1 MGKDTLRM
9 YDGKRTDH
17 KDRFATAIRINIE
30 QHRNRTGKSCD
41 CVIVATEEMLEKVD
55 EALLS
60 LGIPLNAIIDEAL
73 PRRSIIF
80 CTESDLDIWK
90 IQSE

>member
-1 MGKDTLRM
+1 MHDS
-9 YDGKRTDH
+9 KRDWLTAD
-17 KDRFATAIRINIE
+17 KEAFARAIRINVE
-30 QHRNRTGKSCD
+30 RHSERTGKPCD
-41 CVIVATEEMLEKVD
+41 CVIVATDEMLAKVD

-80 CTESDLDIWK
+80 CTESDLEIWK
-90 IQSE
+90 VQSE